1 MKAIKIFLDG
11 EAVGVLPAFNEGD
24 TLSNLRDEILDD
36 LGLESFSYLHQASP
50 IELNKES
57 ILKVQCR
64 CKTSRRRKQ
73 LFVH

>member
-36 LGLESFSYLHQASP
+36 LGLESFAYLDQAFLHQATS
-50 IELNKES
+50 IEQGKHS
-57 ILKVQCR
+57 
-64 CKTSRRRKQ
+64 
-73 LFVH
+73 